1 MDLYAKPLAVIC
13 IYRLPTYNKRD
24 DMAKAA
30 GLDDEAVIDAETA
43 EEREEATDE
52 GDGVGTEAVDDA

>member
-1 MDLYAKPLAVIC
+1 MLDLLDVPGNDAEAETSDAGS
-13 IYRLPTYNKRD
+13 R
-24 DMAKAA
+24 AA